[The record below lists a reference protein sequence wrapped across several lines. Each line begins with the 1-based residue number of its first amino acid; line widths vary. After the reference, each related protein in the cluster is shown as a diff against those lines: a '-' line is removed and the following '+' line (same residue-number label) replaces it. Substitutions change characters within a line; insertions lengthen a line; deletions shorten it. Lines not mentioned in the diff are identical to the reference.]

1 MDYTYLWNLYHA
13 SYSSAIGRNG
23 DSFEESCGEL
33 TRFED
38 RLNHL
43 ATLLQCDSDA
53 IRRLSGT
60 RSFSTMEYLR
70 AKEDFLPKPYS
81 MQDGSGEYFSSLYVD
96 SSLDLQ
102 NRSSRIRLLNDV
114 TGGVGRG
121 PPGAD
126 RASKERISNV
136 TNVNTTALFMI
147 VYPPA

>member
-1 MDYTYLWNLYHA
+1 MLPSAPNICWRSVHCCCACFFVDYTYLWNLYHA

-23 DSFEESCGEL
+23 DSFEESYGEL

-96 SSLDLQ
+96 SSLG
-102 NRSSRIRLLNDV
+102 
-114 TGGVGRG
+114 T
-121 PPGAD
+121 
-126 RASKERISNV
+126 
-136 TNVNTTALFMI
+136 F
-147 VYPPA
+147 

>member
-70 AKEDFLPKPYS
+70 AKEDFLPKLYS
-81 MQDGSGEYFSSLYVD
+81 KQDGSGEYFSSLYVD
-96 SSLDLQ
+96 SSLG
-102 NRSSRIRLLNDV
+102 
-114 TGGVGRG
+114 T
-121 PPGAD
+121 
-126 RASKERISNV
+126 
-136 TNVNTTALFMI
+136 F
-147 VYPPA
+147 

>member
-1 MDYTYLWNLYHA
+1 MGDDGGARRSGPAINLPIAEVAAQCGYNNAHYF
-13 SYSSAIGRNG
+13 SKLFRQETG
-23 DSFEESCGEL
+23 EESCGEL

-96 SSLDLQ
+96 SSLG
-102 NRSSRIRLLNDV
+102 
-114 TGGVGRG
+114 T
-121 PPGAD
+121 
-126 RASKERISNV
+126 
-136 TNVNTTALFMI
+136 F
-147 VYPPA
+147 